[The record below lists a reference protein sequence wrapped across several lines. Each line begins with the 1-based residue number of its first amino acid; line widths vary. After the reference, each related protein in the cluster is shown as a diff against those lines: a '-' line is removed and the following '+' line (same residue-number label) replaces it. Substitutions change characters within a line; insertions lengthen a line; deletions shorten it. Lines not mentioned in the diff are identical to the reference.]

1 MFSDTCYGYSDL
13 IYSSEV
19 GKLSATIEAEKPVSS
34 VMDNKLVAIE
44 LQNFMSIGQARIE
57 FDETGILN
65 LCGYNDSGKS
75 AITRSLEVVLYDGYS
90 SDQVNFIMDDQDHF
104 GIGLEFADGVSIN
117 KFKYANGKSVWEMI
131 RNGEML
137 FTNRLSNGVAAM
149 SDIPEV
155 IANYLGVVKDEHTD
169 EQLNVRRNTDKLFLI
184 NTTGGDNYKII
195 NSVLRCD
202 VLAESVKRMNE
213 DRNKLQSEVANLATS
228 SATLKNELNAILVV
242 DTDTLGTI
250 DQNMKNLAVN
260 KQRTE
265 YLMAIST
272 QKEILDSFAVYDEV
286 PMVDTDRLSTIL
298 AVQELKKSL
307 EVPIYDECS
316 VLDTSRLTAL
326 ADIIQLRQALDVDIP
341 PEVTIV
347 AVDRLNDVMT
357 VGKAFND
364 LWNSTNTMNA
374 TIAEHES
381 VLAELATLSTQHGFK
396 ICKTC
401 GTVAV

>member
-1 MFSDTCYGYSDL
+1 VS
-13 IYSSEV
+13 
-19 GKLSATIEAEKPVSS
+19 KLSTTIEAEKPVFH

-44 LQNFMSIGQARIE
+44 VENFMSIGQTRIE
-57 FDETGILN
+57 FDETGIIN

-75 AITRSLEVVLYDGYS
+75 AITRALEVILYDGYS

-117 KFKYANGKSVWEMI
+117 KFKYANGKSVWEMM

-137 FTNRLSNGVAAM
+137 FTNRLANGVAAM

-213 DRNKLQSEVANLATS
+213 DRNKLQSEVSNLATS
-228 SATLKNELNAILVV
+228 SATLKNELTVITVV
-242 DTDTLGTI
+242 DTNTLGTI
-250 DQNMKNLAVN
+250 EQGMKNLSVN
-260 KQRTE
+260 KQRSE
-265 YLMAIST
+265 YLTAIGA

-286 PMVDTDRLSTIL
+286 PMIDTDRLTSL
-298 AVQELKKSL
+298 MALQELKKSL
-307 EVPIYDECS
+307 EVPIYTECS
-316 VLDTSRLTAL
+316 VLDSSRLTAL
-326 ADIIQLRQALDVDIP
+326 SEIIQLRQALDVSIP
-341 PEVTIV
+341 PEAPIIDVS
-347 AVDRLNDVMT
+347 RFNDVMT

-364 LWNSTNTMNA
+364 LWNSTNSLNVT
-374 TIAEHES
+374 TAEHES
-381 VLAELATLSTQHGFK
+381 VVVELTSLSTQYGFK
-396 ICKTC
+396 ICKAC